1 MSAGGNRRRPDG
13 SDGGWDPAA
22 DAWLIDKARGGDVD
36 AFEVL
41 VQRHRGRVYRI
52 ALRILGNT
60 EDAEDV
66 AQDALVQAWA
76 ALSSFVGSSAFSTWL
91 YRIVVNRCLLHVR
104 RRRRTE
110 PLREDQHPSVPG
122 PENTV
127 VARQRADATLAA
139 MRSLPSEQLS
149 ALVLHQF
156 EGLSHRECGEI
167 LNVSEGAVRNRLAR
181 ARRTLSHQ
189 MRGGHESTRR
199 RQAQVWRSNR

>member
-1 MSAGGNRRRPDG
+1 
-13 SDGGWDPAA
+13 
-22 DAWLIDKARGGDVD
+22 
-36 AFEVL
+36 
-41 VQRHRGRVYRI
+41 
-52 ALRILGNT
+52 
-60 EDAEDV
+60 
-66 AQDALVQAWA
+66 VQAWA

-189 MRGGHESTRR
+189 MRGWT
-199 RQAQVWRSNR
+199 

>member
-1 MSAGGNRRRPDG
+1 MSLGADPWPSARG
-13 SDGGWDPAA
+13 DGGWDPAA
-22 DAWLIDKARGGDVD
+22 DAWLVDKARGGDVD

-52 ALRILGNT
+52 ALRILGSP

-76 ALSSFVGSSAFSTWL
+76 ALSGFAGSSAFSTWL
-91 YRIVVNRCLLHVR
+91 YRIVMNRCLQQLR

-122 PENTV
+122 PEATV
-127 VARQRADATLAA
+127 VARQRADATLAV

-167 LNVSEGAVRNRLAR
+167 LNVSEGAVASRLAR
-181 ARRTLSHQ
+181 ARRTLVHR
-189 MRGGHESTRR
+189 MREWT
-199 RQAQVWRSNR
+199 